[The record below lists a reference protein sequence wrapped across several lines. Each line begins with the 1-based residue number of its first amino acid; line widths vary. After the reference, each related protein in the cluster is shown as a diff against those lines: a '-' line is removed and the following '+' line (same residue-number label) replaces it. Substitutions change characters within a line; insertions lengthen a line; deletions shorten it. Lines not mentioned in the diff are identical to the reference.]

1 MKGRSKDK
9 RANPIRTQRTSTITR
24 SSKQGTVLALLRRA
38 EWHDDYGLRGFLAGV
53 IDAHRFVNSAHLP
66 RQPAR
71 PSHVGLGMGFWIASA
86 FVAASNG
93 TIEASSAG
101 VNKGM
106 TVTIRLPLP
115 MKENHKD

>member
-1 MKGRSKDK
+1 LDRQ
-9 RANPIRTQRTSTITR
+9 RIRGSQQR
-24 SSKQGTVLALLRRA
+24 
-38 EWHDDYGLRGFLAGV
+38 
-53 IDAHRFVNSAHLP
+53 
-66 RQPAR
+66 
-71 PSHVGLGMGFWIASA
+71 
-86 FVAASNG
+86 